1 MRTPSVAPPRPAPQ
15 LNARLFWL
23 LVLLAL
29 AASLV
34 ARLAL
39 LDRLPGEIYGDI
51 VIIFDYM
58 AQVLERKWPLQFVL
72 SNGPLYQYA
81 IAPVVLLTGLNY
93 LGLKIASVVVSLGVL
108 GVTYALGRELLNR
121 DAGLL
126 ALFIAG
132 VSSWLLIFSRLGNS
146 QIILPLLSTAAILF
160 ALRAAR
166 RRSLLDIVAC
176 AFFSTLGLYA
186 YPQSFVQPP
195 VFFLL
200 LVCLWLLGTGLSREQ
215 VMVFCLLSVLFAIP
229 FVLIVLRDW
238 DAFFNGYIGEKR
250 LSGGELVSIL
260 PQNIGR
266 GLLAF
271 HVRGDEVFRSNVA
284 GQPQLDIVSGAL
296 MLVGVV
302 FWLLPAQRRRSV
314 AIFLP
319 FVLLQLPSWLVR
331 YPVQVPSAS
340 RTIGVAPLVYI
351 LVASGL
357 WWLVQLVRGRR
368 WAPMLL
374 VLAALAPISAIN
386 GYRYFARYPQGL
398 PNRNTP
404 FARIVAGYV
413 DTVPPNDTV
422 YLLGSQ
428 WGEWEQPHARGI
440 FYALRSPRPL
450 IFIDP
455 KPPQGSVC
463 DKLGDARPGSV
474 LIWSPFDPDLGPLLA
489 SCLRITPPQI
499 TSDPIGGPVFQSAT
513 VQP

>member
-1 MRTPSVAPPRPAPQ
+1 MRSRSVFPSRLAPQ
-15 LNARLFWL
+15 LSARLFWAL
-23 LVLLAL
+23 AVLALVAAL
-29 AASLV
+29 AARLV
-34 ARLAL
+34 F

-58 AQVLERKWPLQFVL
+58 VDVLARRWPLQFVL

-93 LGLKIASVVVSLGVL
+93 LGLKLASVAVSLAVL
-108 GVTYALGRELLNR
+108 GATYALGRELLNR
-121 DAGLL
+121 DLGLL

-166 RRSLLDIVAC
+166 RRSLLDILAC

-186 YPQSFVQPP
+186 YPQSFVQPA
-195 VFFLL
+195 VFLL
-200 LVCLWLLGTGLSREQ
+200 LLICMWLLGTGITREQ
-215 VMVFCLLSVLFAIP
+215 VAVFVLLSALFAIP

-238 DAFFNGYIGEKR
+238 NAFFNGYIGEKR
-250 LSGGELVSIL
+250 LSGAELLTIL
-260 PQNIGR
+260 PQNVLR

-271 HVRGDEVFRSNVA
+271 HVHGDDVFRSNVA
-284 GQPQLDIVSGAL
+284 GQPQLDAVSGAL

-319 FVLLQLPSWLVR
+319 FLLLQAPSWLVR

-340 RTIGVAPLVYI
+340 RTIGVAPLAYI

-357 WWLVQLVRGRR
+357 WWLAQLTGARR
-368 WAPMLL
+368 WAAPLL
-374 VLAALAPISAIN
+374 ITAALVPIAALN
-386 GYRYFARYPQGL
+386 GYRYFAQYPQGL
-398 PNRNTP
+398 PNHNTP
-404 FARIVAGYV
+404 FARIVASYI
-413 DTVPPNDTV
+413 DTLPPDDQV

-440 FYALRSPRPL
+440 YYALRSPRDL
-450 IFIDP
+450 ISVDP
-455 KPPQGSVC
+455 KPALGTVC
-463 DKLGDARPGSV
+463 DSLADVRPGSV
-474 LIWSPFDPDLGPLLA
+474 LIWSPFDPDLGPQVA
-489 SCLRITPPQI
+489 ACLRISAPQI
-499 TSDPIGGPVFQSAT
+499 TSDPVGGPVFQSAT
-513 VQP
+513 VRP